1 MPREEA
7 PVTPFT
13 PVTPV
18 TWARLAAVGAV
29 VVITPLV
36 LFPLIGRWTLL
47 WVPLVL
53 MAVTAVLLRTRAHAQ
68 ARERTA
74 ASGASAGEPGHEPDG
89 RSASAEHPP
98 VPAGTGRRI
107 RPVALPS
114 AVADYDLVFAGVVH
128 WRWNGHVD
136 LRLRDPVAPAVHAV
150 VTRAAELVSG
160 TEPGDHG
167 LAECDLAARLAVET
181 AVTGAGI
188 VVWAEDV
195 ELRLPDE
202 DAERLRSLAGLR
214 KDRDVRD
221 AVRAIEAER
230 FGAAARTPR
239 ARRDAVS
246 PAREVLEDGVVVRG
260 PHVVGERLAARGPHD
275 ADDLHDLDDLDELD
289 DLDHLDEAGGLDG
302 PGPGNDVDGEG
313 FESYWW
319 PAETPGHDAAERDVQ
334 VAIIRGLIDSVEAGA
349 PRLEFA
355 RAQLDVLEQGG
366 FDEVARRIREVVP
379 ELSDGSSRGTAP

>member
-13 PVTPV
+13 PVPTR
-18 TWARLAAVGAV
+18 ARLVAVGAV
-29 VVITPLV
+29 VVLAPLA
-36 LFPLIGRWTLL
+36 LYPLIGRWTLL

-53 MAVTAVLLRTRAHAQ
+53 LAAAALLLRASAHAQ
-68 ARERTA
+68 VRARSVASGARARERESEA
-74 ASGASAGEPGHEPDG
+74 AEPTGSAGTAGSGTAGSAE
-89 RSASAEHPP
+89 RSA
-98 VPAGTGRRI
+98 VPAGSGRRI

-114 AVADYDLVFAGVVH
+114 AVEDYDLVFTAVVH

-136 LRLRDPVAPAVHAV
+136 LSLRNPVAPAVYAV
-150 VTRAAELVSG
+150 VTRAAELVRG
-160 TEPGDHG
+160 TEPGGHG
-167 LAECDLAARLAVET
+167 LAEYDLAARLAVER

-214 KDRDVRD
+214 KDREVRD
-221 AVRAIEAER
+221 AVRAIGAER
-230 FGAAARTPR
+230 FGTVPMAAGTV
-239 ARRDAVS
+239 RDTG
-246 PAREVLEDGVVVRG
+246 PPEDGFDGGTSATLDPYVVGDRIVVRD
-260 PHVVGERLAARGPHD
+260 PHD
-275 ADDLHDLDDLDELD
+275 ADDLEVLDDLDDLDG
-289 DLDHLDEAGGLDG
+289 H
-302 PGPGNDVDGEG
+302 GPGNDVDGEG

-319 PAETPGHDAAERDVQ
+319 PAETPGHAAAERDVQ
-334 VAIIRGLIDSVEAGA
+334 VAIIRSLIDSVAEGA
-349 PRLEFA
+349 RRREFA

-379 ELSDGSSRGTAP
+379 ELSDEPSRGTDP

>member
-13 PVTPV
+13 PVPPA
-18 TWARLAAVGAV
+18 ARARFVAAGAV
-29 VVITPLV
+29 VVLVPLA
-36 LFPLIGRWTLL
+36 LYPLIGRWTLL
-47 WVPLVL
+47 WAPIVL
-53 MAVTAVLLRTRAHAQ
+53 LAVAAVLLRASAHAQ
-68 ARERTA
+68 ARARSRT
-74 ASGASAGEPGHEPDG
+74 SGTHGREQGSEPDG
-89 RSASAEHPP
+89 AADPVGPPGSAERPA
-98 VPAGTGRRI
+98 VPAGAGRRI

-114 AVADYDLVFAGVVH
+114 AVEDYDLVFAAVVH

-136 LRLRDPVAPAVHAV
+136 LSLRNPVAPAVYAV
-150 VTRAAELVSG
+150 VTRAAELVRG

-167 LAECDLAARLAVET
+167 PAEYDLAARLAVET

-188 VVWAEDV
+188 VVWAEEV
-195 ELRLPDE
+195 ELRLPEE

-214 KDRDVRD
+214 KDREVRD

-230 FGAAARTPR
+230 FATAPREAGPGRGADPSEGGFHGGAV
-239 ARRDAVS
+239 RRDPHGVGDRLV
-246 PAREVLEDGVVVRG
+246 AREPHGEDG
-260 PHVVGERLAARGPHD
+260 LD
-275 ADDLHDLDDLDELD
+275 DLDDLDELD
-289 DLDHLDEAGGLDG
+289 DLAELEG

-334 VAIIRGLIDSVEAGA
+334 VAIIRGLIDSVAEGA
-349 PRLEFA
+349 ERLEFA

-366 FDEVARRIREVVP
+366 FGEVARRIREVVP
-379 ELSDGSSRGTAP
+379 ELSDEPPAGTGP